1 MLISNMQSSRGNAVA
16 NQFIITDGNKVSFQS
31 YASLI
36 ATVDHTAKTIELGED
51 WNYSRT
57 TDKYRNYFFDGLG
70 FHGISSTADLRKA
83 IKAGQYNGYTIKEM

>member
-16 NQFIITDGNKVSFQS
+16 NQFVITDGNKVSFQS
-31 YASLI
+31 YASRI

-51 WNYSRT
+51 WHYSRT

-70 FHGISSTADLRKA
+70 FKGLNTTAGMFKA
-83 IKAGQYNGYTIKEM
+83 IKAGNYNGYTIKEV